1 MLRIQVQGR
10 RARCGAE
17 RRKESG
23 TIAPR
28 DRRSYITG
36 MKEIPFSSWRRSLDL
51 TQVGVAEVLEYERR
65 QIQHFERG
73 TRTIPR
79 TVRFS
84 MAYLLEHPDEVER
97 ILSLSPLPP
106 QTLRKSLAE
115 QLARETLRKFR
126 EKYLAERVLEGI

>member
-1 MLRIQVQGR
+1 
-10 RARCGAE
+10 
-17 RRKESG
+17 
-23 TIAPR
+23 
-28 DRRSYITG
+28 